1 MNDTLIAHRD
11 LAFQLYEVHDAEG
24 LLAYPRY
31 QEHSRETFDAVLDTA
46 HRMAEELF
54 APHNR
59 QADEQEPNVVD
70 GKVVLANG
78 VKEAVR
84 AYCDAGFLSATAD
97 EATGGM
103 QLPVLVAQGCLSV
116 FRSANVA
123 TTSYVGLTSSNANV
137 IEKFGSSVQKAR
149 YLAALRAGRFFGTM
163 ALTEPQA
170 GSSLSDLMT
179 TATPSEDGSY
189 LIKGQ
194 KVFISGGDHELS
206 DNIVHLVLA
215 RLPDAP
221 PGVKGISLFTVPKF
235 HTNEQG
241 QVGERNDMALAG
253 LIHKCGWRGTTSTM
267 LSFGENG
274 ACVGELVGRPHEGL
288 ACMFHMMNE
297 ARIGVGMGAIMLGYR
312 GYLASLAYAR
322 ERHQGRL
329 PVNKDPSSAQVPL
342 VAHAD
347 VRRMLLAQ
355 KAYVEG
361 AYSLALYAARLVDES
376 RVADSPEAQQ
386 TAHLLLELLTPVVK
400 SWPSQWCLEANSLA
414 IQILG
419 GYGYTREFPVE
430 QYWRDNRLNMIHE
443 GTHGIQALDLLGRKV
458 FMKDGAALR
467 AMDAVVAHS
476 VAQAAADPVLQA
488 AGDRLRVAW
497 QDVMQTVE
505 QLRPLMR
512 EQGDAILANAHLFLE
527 AFGHVVI
534 AWSWLRQSLVARQAL
549 LRGDAGADDEAFYR
563 GKLQAGQW
571 FFRWELPKVAQQLAL
586 LRSKDDS
593 HFAMAD
599 AWF

>member
-1 MNDTLIAHRD
+1 
-11 LAFQLYEVHDAEG
+11 
-24 LLAYPRY
+24 
-31 QEHSRETFDAVLDTA
+31 
-46 HRMAEELF
+46 
-54 APHNR
+54 
-59 QADEQEPNVVD
+59 
-70 GKVVLANG
+70 
-78 VKEAVR
+78 
-84 AYCDAGFLSATAD
+84 
-97 EATGGM
+97 
-103 QLPVLVAQGCLSV
+103 
-116 FRSANVA
+116 
-123 TTSYVGLTSSNANV
+123 
-137 IEKFGSSVQKAR
+137 
-149 YLAALRAGRFFGTM
+149 
-163 ALTEPQA
+163 
-170 GSSLSDLMT
+170 
-179 TATPSEDGSY
+179 
-189 LIKGQ
+189 
-194 KVFISGGDHELS
+194 
-206 DNIVHLVLA
+206 
-215 RLPDAP
+215 
-221 PGVKGISLFTVPKF
+221 
-235 HTNEQG
+235 
-241 QVGERNDMALAG
+241 
-253 LIHKCGWRGTTSTM
+253 
-267 LSFGENG
+267 
-274 ACVGELVGRPHEGL
+274 
-288 ACMFHMMNE
+288 
-297 ARIGVGMGAIMLGYR
+297 
-312 GYLASLAYAR
+312 
-322 ERHQGRL
+322 
-329 PVNKDPSSAQVPL
+329 
-342 VAHAD
+342 
-347 VRRMLLAQ
+347 
-355 KAYVEG
+355 
-361 AYSLALYAARLVDES
+361 
-376 RVADSPEAQQ
+376 
-386 TAHLLLELLTPVVK
+386 VK